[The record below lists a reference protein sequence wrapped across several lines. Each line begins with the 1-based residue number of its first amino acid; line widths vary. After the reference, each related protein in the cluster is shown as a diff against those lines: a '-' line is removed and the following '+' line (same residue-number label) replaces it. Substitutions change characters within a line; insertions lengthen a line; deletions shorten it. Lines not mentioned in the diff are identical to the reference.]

1 MKSKMGFDFFSSG
14 YYIYSHKTF
23 ITLSTINTA
32 GYPENKT
39 DYNPVLF
46 SLLEITSV
54 KITNSGV
61 ISFTTHYYKTKVKIH
76 KLN

>member
-1 MKSKMGFDFFSSG
+1 MGFDFFSSG
-14 YYIYSHKTF
+14 HYIYSHETF

-54 KITNSGV
+54 KITNIGV
-61 ISFTTHYYKTKVKIH
+61 ISLTTHSYKTKVIIH
-76 KLN
+76 NLN